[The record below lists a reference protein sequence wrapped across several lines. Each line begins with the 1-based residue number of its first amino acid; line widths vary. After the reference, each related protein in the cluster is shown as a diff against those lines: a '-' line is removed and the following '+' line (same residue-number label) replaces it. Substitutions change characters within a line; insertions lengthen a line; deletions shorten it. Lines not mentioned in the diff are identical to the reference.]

1 MAITLLGMMKSK
13 SGPVSYHHVSV
24 FFLSPLHQMTL
35 AIPSSW
41 AKIPKRRR
49 IREKDEEN
57 KAGVVSY
64 GVNKLLERRGTDG
77 SGSGSSTRDPIQDRK
92 KKKKRP
98 EKCRIARFATT
109 GSALTPCVF
118 PTPITHDSTP
128 FINKGEKKTG
138 KKEQARERG
147 RRCMF
152 ISSPPLSLY
161 ISSPSFPR
169 TKVIFRFDPSRTTQ
183 RAEPKGQNRLNLFFS
198 PFIYMWIRACL
209 REICFKNFSFGFP
222 VSL

>member
-77 SGSGSSTRDPIQDRK
+77 SGSGSGSGTRDPIQDW
-92 KKKKRP
+92 KKKKRGP
-98 EKCRIARFATT
+98 K
-109 GSALTPCVF
+109 SVAL
-118 PTPITHDSTP
+118 H
-128 FINKGEKKTG
+128 
-138 KKEQARERG
+138 A
-147 RRCMF
+147 
-152 ISSPPLSLY
+152 L
-161 ISSPSFPR
+161 
-169 TKVIFRFDPSRTTQ
+169 
-183 RAEPKGQNRLNLFFS
+183 
-198 PFIYMWIRACL
+198 
-209 REICFKNFSFGFP
+209 
-222 VSL
+222 